1 VSYPRYAG
9 DINDIARAGMVTSA
23 MLYEGNRSVRGRLI
37 GWVIAFVL
45 GSGLLATAPAL
56 ASHRT
61 HTAAGPSA
69 SAAQSLANG
78 LPRELCGLLKK
89 PVSVGVNYIVQA
101 LSKGRIK
108 GTLAGTIFSNVGFNP
123 WCKGYYGELLARLRG
138 VRQQYPNLGPRLGT
152 FVFGA
157 GAFAVPSRLYAN
169 SSFFTVSWTE
179 YGTTPRDKYYLSYSY
194 NGSQYQLIRGGKSIH
209 LQRGGRVR
217 FAVRIINEF
226 GARSPFVFTP
236 VYYT

>member
-1 VSYPRYAG
+1 M
-9 DINDIARAGMVTSA
+9 NIARAGMVTSA
-23 MLYEGNRSVRGRLI
+23 VLYEGSRSVRGRLI
-37 GWVIAFVL
+37 GWVVAFVL
-45 GSGLLATAPAL
+45 GSGLLATAAPAH

-61 HTAAGPSA
+61 PTAAVPSA
-69 SAAQSLANG
+69 PAAQSLENG

-89 PVSVGVNYIVQA
+89 PVSVGVNYIVRV
-101 LSKGRIK
+101 LSEGRLK
-108 GTLAGTIFSNVGFNP
+108 STLAGTLFSNVGFNP
-123 WCKGYYGELLARLRG
+123 WCKGYYGKLLQRLRG

-157 GAFAVPSRLYAN
+157 SASAAPSSIYAN

-179 YGTTPRDKYYLSYSY
+179 YGTTPRDRYYLSYSY
-194 NGSQYQLIRGGKSIH
+194 NGSQYRLIGGGKSIH
-209 LQRGGRVR
+209 LRRGGRVR